1 MCLVELVIL
10 YLKTY
15 PRTGAQTVH
24 RMISVQRFTWSMTKM
39 STVLLRAGQLFRLET
54 SIQMVQNPKKSQ
66 SKPRKNKNRQRMDKY
81 ADRNS

>member
-24 RMISVQRFTWSMTKM
+24 RMINVQRFTWSMTKM
-39 STVLLRAGQLFRLET
+39 STQIDKNILFAKTIAIVVVVDMKINNSMT
-54 SIQMVQNPKKSQ
+54 S
-66 SKPRKNKNRQRMDKY
+66 
-81 ADRNS
+81 